1 MWPRKSTKTIATPT
15 ASHREEIQA
24 IKQHMAVIEFNPDGT
39 ILDASPAFLQ
49 VVGYELSEVVG
60 QHHRIFCTKA
70 LASSSAYEQ
79 FWRRLRAGEGF
90 SDRFMRL
97 TRDGNSLWLE
107 ATYLPVTAA
116 DGSVSKVIKIA
127 TDISQQI
134 QAEHHHSSY
143 INAINRSM
151 AVIEFTSHGHV
162 VSANDNFLKLMGYEA
177 RDVIGKHHSLF
188 CTAEDAASAE
198 YQQFWAK
205 LNQGEFLSDRFRRV
219 TRGGQQVWL
228 RATYNPLFDAAGKLY
243 GVVKFASDISA
254 QVQRRD
260 SEAAAALLAHDIAKE
275 TDVSADRGTRTVAET
290 VQVVTEI
297 TRDLDAMAGQIAG
310 LNKQSEQ
317 ISSIV
322 QVIRSIAD
330 QTNLLALN
338 AAIEAAR
345 AGEQGRGFAVVADE
359 VRTLASRSGAST
371 EEIQQVI
378 NRLQAESRAAVD
390 VMSRGR
396 QQSERVVEYAGKASA
411 ALEQINGHITQ
422 ISDQNIQVATATEEQ
437 SCVVEEINR
446 NVEEINNLTQETTR
460 IADQLNQSSTSLQ
473 DLSTQLDELVGHFKL

>member
-1 MWPRKSTKTIATPT
+1 VEISINHGEDTRLERAMWLRKNKPDTDT
-15 ASHREEIQA
+15 AVVGHADEIRA
-24 IKQHMAVIEFNPDGT
+24 IKQHMAVIEFTPDGT

-49 VVGYELSEVVG
+49 VVGYELNEVVG
-60 QHHRIFCTKA
+60 QHHRLFCSKA
-70 LASSSAYEQ
+70 VSSSAAYEQ

-97 TRDGNSLWLE
+97 TRDGKDLWLE
-107 ATYLPVTAA
+107 ATYLPVTRA
-116 DGSVSKVIKIA
+116 DGSVSKVIKVA
-127 TDISQQI
+127 TDITEQLHV
-134 QAEHHHSSY
+134 EHRHTSY
-143 INAINRSM
+143 INAIKRSM
-151 AVIEFTSHGHV
+151 AVIEFTNHGHV

-188 CTAEDAASAE
+188 CAAEDAASTE

-205 LNQGEFLSDRFRRV
+205 LNQGQYLSDRFRRV
-219 TRGGQQVWL
+219 TRSGQEVWL

-243 GVVKFASDISA
+243 GVVKFASDVTA

-260 SEAAAALLAHDIAKE
+260 TEAAAAQLAHDIAKE

-317 ISSIV
+317 INSIV

-345 AGEQGRGFAVVADE
+345 AGDQGRGFAVVADE
-359 VRTLASRSGAST
+359 VRQLASRTS
-371 EEIQQVI
+371 
-378 NRLQAESRAAVD
+378 QAT
-390 VMSRGR
+390 
-396 QQSERVVEYAGKASA
+396 
-411 ALEQINGHITQ
+411 L
-422 ISDQNIQVATATEEQ
+422 
-437 SCVVEEINR
+437 
-446 NVEEINNLTQETTR
+446 EINNVVQQNNNLAQSAVAGMSQTQER
-460 IADQLNQSSTSLQ
+460 AQRGVELANQAGEVINEIRNEAQRVVDAVAQFSVSFN
-473 DLSTQLDELVGHFKL
+473 D

>member
-345 AGEQGRGFAVVADE
+345 AGDQGRGFAVVADE
-359 VRTLASRSGAST
+359 VRQLASRTSQAT
-371 EEIQQVI
+371 LEINSIVQQNNSLTQSAVAGMSLTQSRAQQGVALANQAGEVI
-378 NRLQAESRAAVD
+378 NAIRDEAQ
-390 VMSRGR
+390 
-396 QQSERVVEYAGKASA
+396 RVVDA
-411 ALEQINGHITQ
+411 
-422 ISDQNIQVATATEEQ
+422 VAQ
-437 SCVVEEINR
+437 FSVSFN
-446 NVEEINNLTQETTR
+446 
-460 IADQLNQSSTSLQ
+460 D
-473 DLSTQLDELVGHFKL
+473 